1 MKVIPCTVS
10 IETIKR
16 FPALT
21 DREPASQ
28 HVAAGQEGESSAVL
42 KNRALGFATK
52 SLSS

>member
-1 MKVIPCTVS
+1 MIMS

-28 HVAAGQEGESSAVL
+28 HVAAGQEGESSAVPL